1 MCHGNMHRVCHS
13 QMREYQMRLSV
24 YPALIPAF
32 LLLSLLISCADETPT
47 APHTPASVD
56 TMVTPVEWI
65 SKPPFRLTAPL
76 MPFMAN
82 QGDSIVIEW
91 EVPDSS
97 IYAVQ
102 MLVRAVG
109 EWKWTHI
116 NWMELRWGRYA
127 VSLSKLDRDQYRFAL
142 GTGDLKFVDSS
153 AVVTIR
159 RVYAKILE
167 PQDGELLTDLDGHEL
182 RWTVSPPGGRVVVEW
197 GFSGSESYYGR
208 RIFNSAD
215 SVQPLAVF
223 NLRLGSCYDFRIRGE
238 NDPRWSSTVRK
249 IGYAALSLQSPKPGD
264 VWYRFLPASIKA
276 EVRLPSCIP
285 GAADTRYEM
294 STDGGGTWMET
305 GKEWL
310 LTQRASTQAYA
321 RVRNAATGLSRVT
334 GPFTIMDR
342 SAPFFCPRVGQVIR
356 YLVNHSTDRQ
366 DTVVQN
372 TITISVESERLTSA
386 RTEYVCHVVIKEG
399 TQVKNSFTGLIWLD
413 NEARRNFSGDFA
425 PYNTGTYPNVH
436 DISENEISEHGHAG
450 DHTFTYTLR
459 REFGLTHYSDRLYI
473 EGGRYDWVQ
482 STYELLN

>member
-1 MCHGNMHRVCHS
+1 
-13 QMREYQMRLSV
+13 MREYQMRLSF
-24 YPALIPAF
+24 YTAILPAI
-32 LLLSLLISCADETPT
+32 LLLSLFVSCADDTPT
-47 APHTPASVD
+47 AADTPASVD
-56 TMVTPVEWI
+56 TVVTPVEWI

-76 MPFMAN
+76 MPLMAN
-82 QGDSIVIEW
+82 QGDSIVVEW

-116 NWMELRWGRYA
+116 DWMELRWGRYA

-159 RVYAKILE
+159 RVHTKILA

-197 GFSGSESYYGR
+197 TVTGWTGYQGR
-208 RIFNSAD
+208 RIFDAAD
-215 SVQPLAVF
+215 SVHPLTEF
-223 NLRLGSCYDFRIRGE
+223 NLTLGKCYDFRIRGE
-238 NDPRWSSTVRK
+238 NDLQWSSSVRK

-276 EVRLPSCIP
+276 EVRLPPCVP
-285 GAADTRYEM
+285 GWADTRYDI
-294 STDGGGTWMET
+294 STDAGRSWTET
-305 GKEWL
+305 GREWL
-310 LTQRASTQAYA
+310 LTQGASTEAYV
-321 RVRNAATGLSRVT
+321 RVRNDVTGLARIS
-334 GPFTIMDR
+334 GPFTIVDR
-342 SAPFFCPRVGQVIR
+342 SAPFFQPRVGQVIR

-366 DTVVQN
+366 DSVVQN
-372 TITISVESERLTSA
+372 TITISVESERLTSS

-399 TQVKNSFTGLIWLD
+399 TRVKKTFTGLVWLD
-413 NEARRNFSGDFA
+413 NDARRSFSGDFA

-436 DISENEISEHGHAG
+436 DISENEISKYGHTG

-482 STYELLN
+482 SVYELLP